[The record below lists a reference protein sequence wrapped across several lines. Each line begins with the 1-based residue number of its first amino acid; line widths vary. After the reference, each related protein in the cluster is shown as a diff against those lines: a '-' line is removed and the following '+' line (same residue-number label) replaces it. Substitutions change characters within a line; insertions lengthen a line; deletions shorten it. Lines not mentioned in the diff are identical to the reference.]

1 MNNTFSQYAK
11 VFDETNPNYT
21 GERKTDL
28 MFLKCNEHY
37 LNDLLRLRNKVL
49 LNEAYNTLGFKREEI
64 YRTVGWLYAETN
76 QIGDNFVDFGIDYE
90 YLSSHLEEPIVVD
103 FNVDGKV
110 ANQYVENG
118 VIVTI

>member
-49 LNEAYNTLGFKREEI
+49 LNEAYNTLGFNREEI